1 LRAAAFMLVAA
12 ARPSTVGAILPSSR
26 HLADAM
32 ARAACGAQRLVELGA
47 GTGAITEAL
56 CEQHPNVPTLAVELD
71 PLLAQHLRERFPQID
86 VRAAAAHEVLRALP
100 TRQGPT
106 ALVSSLPFRSLP
118 LRLRLRS
125 SLAIERFLIDQPSH
139 RLIQYT
145 YQPRVPFDLR
155 LPGALRWR
163 RLDVVWRNVPPAWV
177 WELRAEERTP
187 VSAPSAEPPCA
198 PARPTAP
205 GRRGPTR

>member
-1 LRAAAFMLVAA
+1 MLRAAAFMLVAA

-32 ARAACGAQRLVELGA
+32 ARAAQGAERLIELGA

-56 CEQHPNVPTLAVELD
+56 CDHHPHVPTLAVELD
-71 PLLAQHLRERFPQID
+71 ALLADQLRERFPHVE
-86 VRAAAAHEVLRALP
+86 VRVAPAHRVLRELP
-100 TRQGPT
+100 AHAGPT

-125 SLAIERFLIDQPSH
+125 SLAIERCLLANSSH

-155 LPGALRWR
+155 LGGSLRWQ

-177 WELRAEERTP
+177 WELRAR
-187 VSAPSAEPPCA
+187 
-198 PARPTAP
+198 AR
-205 GRRGPTR
+205 